1 MHMNNLQSYPTFYK
15 TRPIHFESDG
25 KKKITDNVS
34 TNFVTFKQ
42 VKNTTSIFLPE
53 MLSNKTIVFSSAQ
66 ITIHRLDMS
75 STSPNQVT
83 TSLKIRIKIFKIFIV
98 FMVSLQPT

>member
-15 TRPIHFESDG
+15 TRQIHFERDG
-25 KKKITDNVS
+25 KKNITDNIS

-53 MLSNKTIVFSSAQ
+53 MLSNKTIGFSSAQ
-66 ITIHRLDMS
+66 ITIHCLDMS

-83 TSLKIRIKIFKIFIV
+83 TSLKIRIKNFKVFIV
-98 FMVSLQPT
+98 FIVLLQTT